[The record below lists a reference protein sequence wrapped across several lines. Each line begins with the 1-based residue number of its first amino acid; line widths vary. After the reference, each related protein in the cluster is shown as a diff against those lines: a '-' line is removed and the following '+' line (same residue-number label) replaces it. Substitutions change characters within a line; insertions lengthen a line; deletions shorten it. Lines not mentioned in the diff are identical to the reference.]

1 MVAYQLQQFFTAYSM
16 HLLVLFTTYK
26 NWLLQSRMKVK
37 IIKNLEYNKSWI
49 LNLQNR
55 VTQETNNAWSFYNI
69 SMTYIC
75 TLVKFTG
82 NTFVAT

>member
-26 NWLLQSRMKVK
+26 NRLLQSRMKVK